1 MTLDDFL
8 TAAGISNE
16 AFSKRLTD
24 LAKLMSIDR
33 RYNRTTIWRYRAGKA
48 DMDAD
53 THRLVAFLSCGQV
66 MPNDTILRGDEV
78 LTA

>member
-24 LAKLMSIDR
+24 LAKLMSIER
-33 RYNRTTIWRYRAGKA
+33 SYNRASIWRYRNGKA

-53 THRLVAFLSCGQV
+53 THRLVSFLTCGRV
-66 MPNDTILRGDEV
+66 TPNDMILRNGEV
-78 LTA
+78 LSV